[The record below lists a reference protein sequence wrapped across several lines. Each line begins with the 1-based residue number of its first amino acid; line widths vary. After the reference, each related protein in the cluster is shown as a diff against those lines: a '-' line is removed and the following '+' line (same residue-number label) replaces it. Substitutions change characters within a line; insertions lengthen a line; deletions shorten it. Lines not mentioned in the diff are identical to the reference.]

1 MEVGPCLLVPSG
13 PSAAERVP
21 VPGLALSL
29 AATVAAV
36 LPLGMGFA
44 ETGKRTPVPLC
55 DRFFSGGNFFLRG
68 FAPFS
73 IGPRSAPYPNENF
86 SGGVAGGDAL
96 GGLIKTNA
104 LLAVSVPVPIAAAAR
119 NGARAFA
126 FCSAG
131 AVDSPQSLRN
141 TSIFEI
147 ISGSSRINPTE
158 VLSEVARASR
168 LVVGCGSS
176 VSLGPVRLE
185 ASYAVPLRKDA
196 GDAMRQFQIGIGI
209 SIA

>member
-1 MEVGPCLLVPSG
+1 V
-13 PSAAERVP
+13 
-21 VPGLALSL
+21 
-29 AATVAAV
+29 
-36 LPLGMGFA
+36 

-73 IGPRSAPYPNENF
+73 IGPRSAPFSNENF

-96 GGLIKTNA
+96 GGLIKSNA
-104 LLAVSVPVPIAAAAR
+104 LIAVSVPLPIAAAAR
-119 NGARAFA
+119 SGARAFA

-131 AVDSPQSLRN
+131 AVDSPHSLRN
-141 TSIFEI
+141 TSISEI
-147 ISGSSRINPTE
+147 ISGSSKIKPIE
-158 VLSEVARASR
+158 LLSEVARASR
-168 LVVGCGSS
+168 LTVGCGSS
-176 VSLGPVRLE
+176 LSLGPVRLE
-185 ASYAVPLRKDA
+185 ASYAVPLRRDT